1 MKFIAMFTLQRIFW
15 KIFLFFGLTNLTL
28 VAIGTYTVLHTQQS
42 ENFKRKQIEFVRDIS
57 EVIIYRLESGKSV
70 NQGRIF
76 KSISQENP
84 RYRRWMDRHT
94 ISIYDE
100 SASTVVFT
108 SRQTKKEEG
117 SFKINVPFE
126 SIGGKKYLIQTS
138 TEPPRIDVIQS
149 LSRVN
154 KLQYVLLLVF
164 SAMLSFLLSWS
175 ISSPLKKLGAF
186 GRSYTGKSNDREIDP
201 KLLSRGDE
209 IGDLSRDF
217 KAMRQEVEKTISNQQ
232 QLLHDVSHELRAPL
246 ARLQTTAGLMEQS
259 LSSENTHLNRIH
271 LECDNINGLIQQ
283 ILNFSRIE
291 QADTRV
297 SVVDLHELLRSE
309 VDAITYQ
316 YPEREIRF
324 VEQEKSITMNVDS
337 ELLSHALA
345 NILQNAC
352 KHTEASL
359 PVDVSLTE
367 TLEAIHI
374 DVRDYGE
381 GVKNSELHTLMTPF
395 YRANNKMHAEGFGL
409 GLSIAKRS
417 MAKNNGDIQIKNHPE
432 GGLLVS
438 LILYLSAANQI

>member
-28 VAIGTYTVLHTQQS
+28 VAIGTYTVLHTQQM
-42 ENFKRKQIEFVRDIS
+42 ENVKRRQVEFVRDIS
-57 EVIIYRLESGKSV
+57 EVILYRLEHGEPV
-70 NQGRIF
+70 NQDSIF
-76 KSISQENP
+76 NAIAQESP
-84 RYRRWMDRHT
+84 RYRRWMDRNT

-100 SASTVVFT
+100 STSAVVFT
-108 SRQTKKEEG
+108 SRQTKKKENG
-117 SFKINVPFE
+117 FKISMPFE
-126 SIGGKKYLIQTS
+126 SSSGKKYRIQTS
-138 TEPPRIDVIQS
+138 TDLPHIDVIQS

-154 KLQYVLLLVF
+154 KLQYLLLLVF

-246 ARLQTTAGLMEQS
+246 ARLQTTAGLMEQN
-259 LSSENTHLNRIH
+259 LPDENMHLNRIH

-291 QADTRV
+291 QASTHV
-297 SVVDLHELLRSE
+297 SVVDLHELLLSE
-309 VDAITYQ
+309 VDAIKYQ

-324 VEQEKSITMNVDS
+324 IGEDKTITMAVDS

-352 KHTEASL
+352 KHTEKTL
-359 PVDVSLTE
+359 PIDVSLTE
-367 TLEAIHI
+367 TPEAIYMDI
-374 DVRDYGE
+374 RDYGE
-381 GVKNSELHTLMTPF
+381 GVKNSEVHTLMTPF

-417 MAKNNGDIQIKNHPE
+417 MAKNNGDIHIKNHPE

-438 LILYLSAANQI
+438 LVLYITATD